1 MGEAAALTVDGYADR
16 LSGTVTEIS
25 GADTVAAGGALVR
38 MVTLEARNPGAIT
51 SSNTGSATVGDY
63 ACTQPGTY
71 TYRTETTVTAGN
83 TGDVVSLS
91 VREGDR
97 VGDGQLLC
105 TLESA
110 TSLESARLS
119 LEDARL
125 SLQSAIDSLDDY
137 TITSPI
143 SGTVIEKNYK
153 AGDTLDSTSTGEY
166 LAVIYDMSYLQ
177 FDMQVDEMY
186 IGRIQVGQSVTITA
200 DALTGQTFTGTVS
213 KVNINGTTSGGVTS
227 YPVTVVID
235 QPGDLLPGMNITADI
250 LVDQV
255 DGALVVPVGAVNRGN
270 YILVPGEG
278 AIGKDGSIDPSK
290 LEQVPVTLGENDD
303 SYIEITGG
311 ELQEGDTIVIEQT
324 YSSIWDMMGLTVSG
338 G

>member
-1 MGEAAALTVDGYADR
+1 M
-16 LSGTVTEIS
+16 
-25 GADTVAAGGALVR
+25 
-38 MVTLEARNPGAIT
+38 
-51 SSNTGSATVGDY
+51 
-63 ACTQPGTY
+63 
-71 TYRTETTVTAGN
+71 
-83 TGDVVSLS
+83 
-91 VREGDR
+91 
-97 VGDGQLLC
+97 
-105 TLESA
+105 
-110 TSLESARLS
+110 S